1 MRMDRFTLFRT
12 HFRFVL
18 RTRAWA
24 LFGVV
29 AACTLA
35 TPPVAAVET
44 AAAPKCRPE
53 RTLARIPQLPEASGI
68 AASRRVPGRLWA
80 INDSGEPLIY
90 MLEASGKV
98 TGKVRLTKATVND
111 WEAIA
116 VGPCA
121 SGSCLYIA
129 DIGDNDGDRRGVSIY
144 RVTEP
149 EESPAAEVA
158 AEVLHV
164 SYPDGPQD
172 AEALVVT
179 PDGRLSIITKGD
191 TGTIAIYRLPP
202 AVKSD
207 APVVLE
213 RVGTIRDGPVSADDR
228 ITDAAAS
235 GDGQWTALRTKR
247 KLSLFRTAELMSAN
261 WRPVAVVDL
270 APLREPQG
278 EGVAFAPDNTLYVA
292 GEGGGESEPGTLGR
306 VTCTWPR

>member
-1 MRMDRFTLFRT
+1 VAISRRT
-12 HFRFVL
+12 PGLLWSVNDSDTPVL
-18 RTRAWA
+18 YGIDPA
-24 LFGVV
+24 GNVMGQVVV
-29 AACTLA
+29 AGA
-35 TPPVAAVET
+35 E
-44 AAAPKCRPE
+44 
-53 RTLARIPQLPEASGI
+53 
-68 AASRRVPGRLWA
+68 
-80 INDSGEPLIY
+80 
-90 MLEASGKV
+90 
-98 TGKVRLTKATVND
+98 VRD
-111 WEAIA
+111 WEDVTVAR
-116 VGPCA
+116 CRR
-121 SGSCLYIA
+121 GSCLYIA
-129 DIGDNDGDRRGVSIY
+129 DIGDNDGERRGISIY

-149 EESPAAEVA
+149 EEFPAAEVA